1 WPVRSRRRPERLAGG
16 RAAAEFLPRRLGGPL
31 GGGLGGPQP
40 GEPAEHLLG
49 GLGEADDHPGQA
61 HGLRGAG
68 RQVARIQADGAVAG
82 AMAPMAV
89 RAVVV
94 GPHGADRPQQAER
107 ALGAV
112 GDEARRLAAVGAAQ
126 ARPLVP
132 PFFRPLTAA
141 SIALAPILWTRSR
154 TSNSV
159 GPSNW
164 PSSLQASSSARPRRS
179 ASVA

>member
-1 WPVRSRRRPERLAGG
+1 Q
-16 RAAAEFLPRRLGGPL
+16 AAAELLPRRPGGPL

-40 GEPAEHLLG
+40 GEPGEHLPG

-61 HGLRGAG
+61 DRLRGAG
-68 RQVARIQADGAVAG
+68 RQVARIQADHAVAG
-82 AMAPMAV
+82 AMALMAV
-89 RAVVV
+89 RAVIV
-94 GPHGADRPQQAER
+94 GPLGADRPQQAER

-112 GDEARRLAAVGAAQ
+112 ADEASGPAAVGATQ

-132 PFFRPLTAA
+132 PFFRPLTAV